1 MKVHLIKIQSLL
13 YYTQKNSQSK
23 TSINNWLNVL
33 KYVNWEKPSDI
44 INTFNTADILGK
56 NTNRVLFN
64 IGGNKYRLICK
75 YAFGNKRIHLFVK
88 WIGTHREYTK
98 LCNKNEQYSIKQF

>member
-13 YYTQKNSQSK
+13 QYSQNNNQSK
-23 TSINNWLNVL
+23 TPINKWINVL

-44 INTFNTADILGK
+44 INTYNTADILGK
-56 NTNRVLFN
+56 NTNRVVFN

-75 YAFGNKRIHLFVK
+75 YSFGNKRVHLFVK
-88 WIGTHREYTK
+88 WIGTHPEYTK
-98 LCNKNEQYSIKQF
+98 LCNKNEQYSINQF

>member
-13 YYTQKNSQSK
+13 HYTQNNCQSK

-33 KYVNWEKPSDI
+33 KYVNWERPSDI

-56 NTNRVLFN
+56 NTNRVVFN

-75 YAFGNKRIHLFVK
+75 YVFGNKRIHLFVK
-88 WIGTHREYTK
+88 
-98 LCNKNEQYSIKQF
+98 